1 MSACL
6 LELPEHPE
14 DTPNQPEDSRMNLS
28 TVVDALRGFNFAT
41 LQIALRRRDCTASY
55 VSSCIQQCDALLR
68 KGLVEGDPLQGLR
81 ARGFSRDPATVLLP
95 ADLHDGGGTRLEEL
109 VYLAA
114 ATRVLQ
120 PRKIFEIGTFKGR
133 TTTVFALNAPTAEIV
148 TLDLPE
154 DYQPNPASYIQSDAE
169 LVLARNPVEFIERYG
184 VGPRCR
190 RILCDSRSF
199 DPAPHRDTVD
209 LAFVDG
215 AHTYDYVRNDTEK
228 IARMMRPGGLVFW
241 HDYGGRGRFRGITT
255 YLHEL
260 AERFPVYRVGGTT
273 LAWAF
278 SDGVRSLVPDVQA
291 EQANLTAVIA

>member
-1 MSACL
+1 
-6 LELPEHPE
+6 
-14 DTPNQPEDSRMNLS
+14 MNLS
-28 TVVDALRGFNFAT
+28 TVVDAMRGFNLAT
-41 LQIALRRRDCTASY
+41 LQILLRRRECTASY
-55 VSSCIQQCDALLR
+55 VSSCVQQCDALLR

-81 ARGFSRDPATVLLP
+81 AQGFSSAPATFLLP

-133 TTTVFALNAPTAEIV
+133 TTTVFALNAPAAEIV
-148 TLDLPE
+148 TLDLPA
-154 DYQPNPASYIQSDAE
+154 DFDPDPASYIRSDAE

-184 VGPRCR
+184 VAPRCR
-190 RILCDSRSF
+190 QVLCDSRSF
-199 DPAPHRDTVD
+199 DPEPHRNTVD

-215 AHTYDYVRNDTEK
+215 AHTYEYVRNDTEK

-260 AERFPVYRVGGTT
+260 AARFPVYRVAGTT
-273 LAWAF
+273 LAWAS
-278 SDGVRSLVPDVQA
+278 SDGVRSLVADPPA
-291 EQANLTAVIA
+291 ERADITARVVA